1 MAIINIETDT
11 SALARD
17 AGSLDSKT
25 ARIER
30 EAEGMFTAVRELDAM
45 WDGPANETFVK
56 MFRQDYETLRELC
69 RALHTLAGCM
79 SQAGRTYEVR
89 ENEVGGVVSA
99 IRI

>member
-1 MAIINIETDT
+1 MAITEIEIDT
-11 SALARD
+11 SCLSRD
-17 AGSLDSKT
+17 ASTMHSKV
-25 ARIER
+25 AQMER

-45 WDGPANETFVK
+45 WDGPANKTFVQ
-56 MFRQDYETLRELC
+56 MFRKDYETMRSFC

-79 SQAGRTYEVR
+79 AQAGRTYEAR